1 MEEVKV
7 SKDHLTFRLEK
18 LGNSFKSNAD
28 IASFLLSFLK
38 DKDSNPVIRE
48 GALLGLYNHVE
59 IPGVIAE
66 LKEHLLD
73 ESSYGVIETIE
84 DLLESHLEEDV

>member
-1 MEEVKV
+1 MEKIKI

-18 LGNSFKSNAD
+18 LGNSFESNAD

-38 DKDSNPVIRE
+38 NSDSSPVIRE
-48 GALLGLYNHVE
+48 GALLGLYNHIK